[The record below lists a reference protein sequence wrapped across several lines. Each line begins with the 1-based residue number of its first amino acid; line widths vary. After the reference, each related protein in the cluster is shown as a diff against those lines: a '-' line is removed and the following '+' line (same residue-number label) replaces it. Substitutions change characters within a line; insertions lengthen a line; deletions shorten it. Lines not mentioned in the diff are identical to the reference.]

1 MSHPIS
7 RVGFGLLPKHIHFK
21 TAGLHPEIRT
31 KGFFFF
37 LRHQQNHELLP
48 GKFQGYWYETLR
60 CCSLKFPE
68 KREGRKFIYS
78 IDVRKTQTCI
88 AWKSYFFSWV
98 GQNGTLCVP
107 GVFITFKR
115 MKISHYFTSKEREK
129 TIYLKFTQIFCG
141 LLSLFSD
148 YFCAK
153 VKCIGAMLTAVSLA
167 AVVWSHHTTPSIPH
181 LREHHCVTRS
191 NNGWERDYAY
201 SCSSNRKKSKL
212 LIYN

>member
-1 MSHPIS
+1 
-7 RVGFGLLPKHIHFK
+7 
-21 TAGLHPEIRT
+21 
-31 KGFFFF
+31 
-37 LRHQQNHELLP
+37 
-48 GKFQGYWYETLR
+48 
-60 CCSLKFPE
+60 
-68 KREGRKFIYS
+68 
-78 IDVRKTQTCI
+78 
-88 AWKSYFFSWV
+88 
-98 GQNGTLCVP
+98 
-107 GVFITFKR
+107 
-115 MKISHYFTSKEREK
+115 MKISHYFTSKEKEK
-129 TIYLKFTQIFCG
+129 TIYLKLTQIFCG

-167 AVVWSHHTTPSIPH
+167 AIVWSHHTTPSIPH

>member
-1 MSHPIS
+1 MHSMEELFFQLGRSKWDTLCSWCFYNFQKNENIT
-7 RVGFGLLPKHIHFK
+7 LLHFK
-21 TAGLHPEIRT
+21 R
-31 KGFFFF
+31 
-37 LRHQQNHELLP
+37 
-48 GKFQGYWYETLR
+48 
-60 CCSLKFPE
+60 
-68 KREGRKFIYS
+68 KRK
-78 IDVRKTQTCI
+78 
-88 AWKSYFFSWV
+88 
-98 GQNGTLCVP
+98 NNL
-107 GVFITFKR
+107 
-115 MKISHYFTSKEREK
+115 SK
-129 TIYLKFTQIFCG
+129 LTQIFCG

>member
-1 MSHPIS
+1 
-7 RVGFGLLPKHIHFK
+7 
-21 TAGLHPEIRT
+21 
-31 KGFFFF
+31 
-37 LRHQQNHELLP
+37 
-48 GKFQGYWYETLR
+48 
-60 CCSLKFPE
+60 
-68 KREGRKFIYS
+68 
-78 IDVRKTQTCI
+78 
-88 AWKSYFFSWV
+88 
-98 GQNGTLCVP
+98 
-107 GVFITFKR
+107 

-191 NNGWERDYAY
+191 NNSWERDYAY

-212 LIYN
+212 LILYQKKFVSRPKNILSGNFTAKSRLKRPQPKIRCDLV